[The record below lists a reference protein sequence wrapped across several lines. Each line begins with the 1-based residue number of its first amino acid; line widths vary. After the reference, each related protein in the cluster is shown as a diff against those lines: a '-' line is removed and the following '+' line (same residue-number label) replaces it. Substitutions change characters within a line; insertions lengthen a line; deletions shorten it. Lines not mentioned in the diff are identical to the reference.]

1 MSDLRSMS
9 QDFRIAVAVAAWATL
24 IWMSR
29 IFVLLFD
36 FSKFSYVV
44 YASIGI
50 CLAMHLLRRVI
61 KPSYA
66 GSGFLGGNWIWL
78 FMGIFV
84 IAGIHGAMSSAEIPP
99 WLAPPEADY
108 RQSWVY
114 FRTFILP
121 GILLLL
127 LSSLIAAV
135 YAEGYTV
142 PSVNT
147 AIVALLLCIDL
158 AVIGMAVVS
167 GQSLSGLALADRNE
181 HLTASGFHSNTLAAM
196 LTTGYALLLGMWQG
210 TEIRKAHSM
219 LWVMIALTFLAT
231 ILTFSRGALLPLV
244 ICTGIFALRGSIKI
258 KIIQGIVLLVVL
270 FVFQDALIQR
280 LSYGTGAVGN
290 DISAGRIER
299 IWLPLLPDMFNH
311 IVLGNGIQSI
321 MWSEA
326 QQYMKIFPVGQAHNA
341 YLDLMLDVGI
351 IGTLFVLAFYV
362 YLWRGF
368 KLLSKIDP
376 EPKYRGLCYGGQ
388 LALISMAL
396 TGLTNERLTPT
407 SSQALFWIV
416 AGVMLGR
423 IHWLKKRN
431 AKSGHAAVSGMR
443 SRT

>member
-1 MSDLRSMS
+1 MLFN
-9 QDFRIAVAVAAWATL
+9 FRIAVAVAAWATL

-36 FSKFSYVV
+36 FTKFSYVV

-61 KPSYA
+61 KPNYA
-66 GSGFLGGNWIWL
+66 SSGFLGGKWIWL
-78 FMGIFV
+78 FMGIFA

-99 WLAPPEADY
+99 WLIPPEADY
-108 RQSWVY
+108 SQSWVY

-121 GILLLL
+121 GLLLLL

-147 AIVALLLCIDL
+147 AIVALLLFIDL
-158 AVIGMAVVS
+158 AVIGMVVAS
-167 GQSLSGLALADRNE
+167 GQSLSGLALGNRNE
-181 HLTASGFHSNTLAAM
+181 HLTVSGFHSNTLASV
-196 LTTGYALLLGMWQG
+196 LTTGYALLLGMWHG
-210 TEIRKAHSM
+210 TGSRKAHSM
-219 LWVMIALTFLAT
+219 LWVVTALTFLAT

-244 ICTGIFALRGSIKI
+244 ICTGIFALRGSIKM
-258 KIIQGIVLLVVL
+258 KIVQFIVLLVVL

-280 LSYGTGAVGN
+280 LSYGTAAVGN

-311 IVLGNGIQSI
+311 IILGNGIQSI

-326 QQYMKIFPVGQAHNA
+326 QQHRQIFPVGLAHNA
-341 YLDLMLDVGI
+341 YLDLMLDVGV
-351 IGTLFVLAFYV
+351 IGTLFVLAFYT

-368 KLLSKIDP
+368 KQLSKIDP
-376 EPKYRGLCYGGQ
+376 DPEYRGLFYGGQ

-396 TGLTNERLTPT
+396 IGLTNDRLTPT
-407 SSQALFWIV
+407 SSQAIFWIV

-423 IHWLKKRN
+423 THWLRKHK
-431 AKSGHAAVSGMR
+431 ASGHAAVSGMGY
-443 SRT
+443 RT